1 MALCSQ
7 SHQGLTAS
15 VALSLLCES
24 LALSSEIEE
33 QAILASKEVVLG
45 ILKKVNLRKSYGI
58 FPDPSEATTTHNHM
72 LPNTP
77 LAEGLITNNKH
88 EL

>member
-1 MALCSQ
+1 MFAITS
-7 SHQGLTAS
+7 GVTAS

-33 QAILASKEVVLG
+33 QAIFGLERSCPRNTEESQSEQIVR
-45 ILKKVNLRKSYGI
+45 N

-72 LPNTP
+72 PPNTP